1 MMKSNGLARSHFC
14 QGIIQADTGNESI
27 NRKRTNIF
35 CFVVLKRIPL
45 INVDHE
51 EAGIFVSLT

>member
-1 MMKSNGLARSHFC
+1 MKSNDLARSYFS

-27 NRKRTNIF
+27 NRGKTNIF
-35 CFVVLKRIPL
+35 CFVVLKRNPL

-51 EAGIFVSLT
+51 ETGIFVLLT